1 MKKMMKFCLFLC
13 CILFIS
19 LPVQART
26 QGNLHALVMSG
37 RILSR
42 KNANDFYNL
51 LKKTK
56 IPEYKVS
63 GQNIKK
69 LFYENHKKTK
79 RQDIL
84 ASIDNAFKSST
95 KSDLNLFYYGGHG
108 GAAATAEGY
117 GGIYLGDVVNKEL
130 RKTRVS
136 CNELLQTLLKYKGKF
151 IVIIDSCNA
160 DLIRKAAAELKGSQR
175 SRIDRDF
182 IFIASSN
189 EKVEEFG
196 TQFTAALTDA
206 VSTKWKFFSGR

>member
-1 MKKMMKFCLFLC
+1 M
-13 CILFIS
+13 
-19 LPVQART
+19 
-26 QGNLHALVMSG
+26 
-37 RILSR
+37 
-42 KNANDFYNL
+42 
-51 LKKTK
+51 
-56 IPEYKVS
+56 
-63 GQNIKK
+63 
-69 LFYENHKKTK
+69 
-79 RQDIL
+79 
-84 ASIDNAFKSST
+84 
-95 KSDLNLFYYGGHG
+95 
-108 GAAATAEGY
+108 
-117 GGIYLGDVVNKEL
+117 VNKEL

-206 VSTKWKFFSGR
+206 VSTKWKFFRADENKDGCVSCAEWFVAPEIIIRFLAWYNQPNISSGNRELGNLKLIQFTHVKVLKKSLTMKKGQTKKVSYILKNLGRGSLKVRFSSSDSSIAAVDQKGKITPKKNGKVIRKSLSGRWQRQ